1 MRKIAVLFVVL
12 FCSTISIFAQ
22 SVIRGKITDSKDGS
36 VIAGATVKVR
46 GERISVVSASDGSFE
61 IVTKSGKILEISE
74 IGHVSQTVI
83 YNGQATLNVVLVSD
97 AKALSEVVVTGV
109 GVATSKKK
117 LAISG
122 RKNCRC
128 PNQQY

>member
-1 MRKIAVLFVVL
+1 MRKVAVLFVVL
-12 FCSTISIFAQ
+12 LCSTIPIFAQ

-74 IGHVSQTVI
+74 IGHVSSVI
-83 YNGQATLNVVLVSD
+83 ILFTL
-97 AKALSEVVVTGV
+97 
-109 GVATSKKK
+109 
-117 LAISG
+117 
-122 RKNCRC
+122 
-128 PNQQY
+128 